1 MAFSPTD
8 VMPLSSRAKLFMMA
22 QAVSGFIL
30 LALVI
35 ARSVNVLN

>member
-1 MAFSPTD
+1 
-8 VMPLSSRAKLFMMA
+8 MPLSSRAKLFMMA

>member
-8 VMPLSSRAKLFMMA
+8 VMPLTGRAKLFMMA
-22 QAVSGFIL
+22 QAMSGFIL